1 MAWTGK
7 GTLIL
12 IGICFLAAQPPRWGF
27 IDRLRK
33 DGRTEHVNHRRVHR
47 PWGTYDTLDS
57 GPGFQVKRL
66 TIDPGA
72 SISLQM
78 HRHRAEHWVVVA
90 GTARVTRGDEVF
102 LLHENE
108 SAYVSHGTRH
118 RIENPTD
125 DPLQIVEVQTG
136 EYLGEDDIVRY
147 HDNYART

>member
-1 MAWTGK
+1 M
-7 GTLIL
+7 
-12 IGICFLAAQPPRWGF
+12 
-27 IDRLRK
+27 
-33 DGRTEHVNHRRVHR
+33 
-47 PWGTYDTLDS
+47 YDTLDS

-108 SAYVSHGTRH
+108 SAFVSHGTRH

-125 DPLQIVEVQTG
+125 DPLQIAEVQTG

-147 HDNYART
+147 HGNCARS